1 MRKLIIQVP
10 CYNEAETLAVTLGD
24 LPRQVAGYDIVE
36 WLVIDDGST
45 DRTVDVAR
53 ECGVDHIVSLPHN
66 QGLAKAFMAGLEA
79 SLRAGADTIV
89 NTDADNQY
97 SAASIPDL
105 VRPIVERKAQ
115 IVVGARPISDI
126 EHFSPVKKLL
136 QRIGSWT
143 VRMASNTE
151 IADAPSGF
159 RAIHRSAA
167 LNLNTLSSYTYT
179 LETIIQAGHK
189 NISIVSVPIRVNG
202 YLRPSR
208 LVKTIPNYIKRS
220 LLTILRIFIVYR
232 PLRFF
237 TLLGIVLLIPGL
249 LLGAR
254 FVVYYMLGQGEGNVQ
269 SLILTAIL
277 IISSFL
283 AMLAGILADLIA
295 TNRLIL
301 EEVRTRLLRLDIAR
315 PGQDQA
321 ENQADF
327 PTRTR
332 CLSLEGVT
340 DVIGPR

>member
-1 MRKLIIQVP
+1 
-10 CYNEAETLAVTLGD
+10 
-24 LPRQVAGYDIVE
+24 
-36 WLVIDDGST
+36 
-45 DRTVDVAR
+45 
-53 ECGVDHIVSLPHN
+53 
-66 QGLAKAFMAGLEA
+66 MAGLEA
-79 SLRAGADTIV
+79 SLTAGADTIV

-126 EHFSPVKKLL
+126 EHFSPLKKLL
-136 QRIGSWT
+136 ERIGSWT
-143 VRMASNTE
+143 VRMASNTA

-167 LNLNTLSSYTYT
+167 LSLNTLSSYTYT

-249 LLGAR
+249 FLGGR
-254 FVVYYMLGQGEGNVQ
+254 FVVYYMLGQGEGHVQ

-283 AMLAGILADLIA
+283 VMLAGILADLIA

-315 PGQDQA
+315 RGQDQPQK
-321 ENQADF
+321 QADL
-327 PTRTR
+327 PTRLVASPSRVSRT
-332 CLSLEGVT
+332 S
-340 DVIGPR
+340 

>member
-1 MRKLIIQVP
+1 MCKLIIQVP

-45 DRTVDVAR
+45 DRTVEVAR

-208 LVKTIPNYIKRS
+208 LVKNIPNYIKRS

-254 FVVYYMLGQGEGNVQ
+254 FVVYYVQGQGEGHIQ

-283 AMLAGILADLIA
+283 AMLAGVLADLIA

-301 EEVRTRLLRLDIAR
+301 EEVRTRLLRLDIAHQ
-315 PGQDQA
+315 GADQP
-321 ENQADF
+321 ENQADL
-327 PTRTR
+327 PTRLVASPSRASRT
-332 CLSLEGVT
+332 S
-340 DVIGPR
+340 

>member
-1 MRKLIIQVP
+1 MRKLIIQIP
-10 CYNEAETLAVTLGD
+10 CYNEAETLGITLGD
-24 LPRQVAGYDIVE
+24 LPRHVAGYDIVE

-53 ECGVDHIVSLPHN
+53 ECGVDYIVSLPNN
-66 QGLAKAFMAGLEA
+66 QGLAKAFMAGIEA

-105 VRPIVERKAQ
+105 VRPIVARKAQ

-126 EHFSPVKKLL
+126 EHFSTIKKLL

-151 IADAPSGF
+151 IADAPCGF

-167 LNLNTLSSYTYT
+167 LSLNTLSSYTYT

-220 LLTILRIFIVYR
+220 LFTILRIFIVYR

-237 TLLGIVLLIPGL
+237 TLLGILLLVPGL

-254 FVVYYMLGQGEGNVQ
+254 FVVYYIQDQGEGNIQ

-283 AMLAGILADLIA
+283 AMLAGVLADLIA

-301 EEVRTRLLRLDIAR
+301 EEVRTRLLRLDISHQGR
-315 PGQDQA
+315 DQDGQH
-321 ENQADF
+321 ADS
-327 PTRTR
+327 PTSSVASPRRISRTA
-332 CLSLEGVT
+332 
-340 DVIGPR
+340 

>member
-126 EHFSPVKKLL
+126 EHFSPVKRLL
-136 QRIGSWT
+136 QRIGSWA

-220 LLTILRIFIVYR
+220 ILTILRIFIVYR

-237 TLLGIVLLIPGL
+237 TSLGIVLLIPGL
-249 LLGAR
+249 FLGGR
-254 FVVYYMLGQGEGNVQ
+254 FVVFYMLGEGEGNVQ

-315 PGQDQA
+315 QGPDQTDH
-321 ENQADF
+321 QADS
-327 PTRTR
+327 PPRIVASPPRISRT
-332 CLSLEGVT
+332 
-340 DVIGPR
+340 P

>member
-1 MRKLIIQVP
+1 MRKLIIQIP
-10 CYNEAETLAVTLGD
+10 CYNEAGTLAVTLGD

-105 VRPIVERKAQ
+105 VRPIVERQVQ

-167 LNLNTLSSYTYT
+167 LHLNTLSSYTYT

-208 LVKTIPNYIKRS
+208 LVKTIPNYIKHS

-249 LLGAR
+249 FLGGR

-315 PGQDQA
+315 PGQDQE
-321 ENQADF
+321 ENQADLA
-327 PTRTR
+327 TRLVASPSRVSRT
-332 CLSLEGVT
+332 S
-340 DVIGPR
+340 

>member
-126 EHFSPVKKLL
+126 EHFSPVKRLL

-167 LNLNTLSSYTYT
+167 LHLNTLSSYTYT

-208 LVKTIPNYIKRS
+208 LVKTIR
-220 LLTILRIFIVYR
+220 T
-232 PLRFF
+232 
-237 TLLGIVLLIPGL
+237 
-249 LLGAR
+249 
-254 FVVYYMLGQGEGNVQ
+254 
-269 SLILTAIL
+269 
-277 IISSFL
+277 ISSTPFSPFCASL
-283 AMLAGILADLIA
+283 SSTD
-295 TNRLIL
+295 
-301 EEVRTRLLRLDIAR
+301 
-315 PGQDQA
+315 
-321 ENQADF
+321 
-327 PTRTR
+327 R
-332 CLSLEGVT
+332 CASS
-340 DVIGPR
+340 PR

>member
-24 LPRQVAGYDIVE
+24 LPRQVAGYDRVE

-45 DRTVDVAR
+45 DRTVEVAR
-53 ECGVDHIVSLPHN
+53 ECGVDYIVSLPHN

-79 SLRAGADTIV
+79 SLTAGADTIV

-126 EHFSPVKKLL
+126 EHFSPLKKLL
-136 QRIGSWT
+136 ERIGSWT
-143 VRMASNTE
+143 VRMASNTA

-167 LNLNTLSSYTYT
+167 LSLNTLSSYTYT

-249 LLGAR
+249 FLGGR
-254 FVVYYMLGQGEGNVQ
+254 FVVYYMLGQGEGHVQ

-283 AMLAGILADLIA
+283 VMLAGILADLIA

-301 EEVRTRLLRLDIAR
+301 EEVRTRLLRFDIAR
-315 PGQDQA
+315 RGQDQPQK
-321 ENQADF
+321 QADL
-327 PTRTR
+327 PTRLVASPSRVSRT
-332 CLSLEGVT
+332 S
-340 DVIGPR
+340 